1 MLHFYFIGGR
11 VMKKL
16 STKALVEAGVM
27 IALAQVLSYVRIF
40 EAPFGGSVTAGS
52 MVPILFFAIRWGV
65 GPGMLAGAV
74 YGVLQFLLG
83 PKYSMH
89 ILSILLDYIVA
100 FGLLGL
106 AGMFNKSMKGI
117 LLGVTAGVFGR
128 FVSSVLSGVIV
139 FGAYTPETMNPWVY
153 SIIYNGSYL
162 LPELAISFFFVIV
175 LYRAF
180 KNIPK

>member
-1 MLHFYFIGGR
+1 
-11 VMKKL
+11 MKKL

-27 IALAQVLSYVRIF
+27 IALAQVLSYVKIF

-65 GPGMLAGAV
+65 GPGVFAGAV
-74 YGVLQFLLG
+74 YGVLQFFLG

-106 AGMFNKSMKGI
+106 AGLFTKSIKGI
-117 LLGVTAGVFGR
+117 LLGVFAGILGR
-128 FVSSVLSGVIV
+128 FVSVVISGVVIWSSY
-139 FGAYTPETMNPWVY
+139 APETMNPWVY
-153 SIIYNGSYL
+153 SILYNGSYL
-162 LPELAISFFFVIV
+162 LPELVISYFFVMI
-175 LYRAF
+175 LYKAF
-180 KNIPK
+180 KRIPN

>member
-1 MLHFYFIGGR
+1 
-11 VMKKL
+11 MKKL
-16 STKALVEAGVM
+16 STRALVEAGVM
-27 IALAQVLSYVRIF
+27 ISLAQVLSYVRIF
-40 EAPFGGSVTAGS
+40 EFPAGGSVTAGS

-65 GPGMLAGAV
+65 GPGMLAGSV
-74 YGVLQFLLG
+74 YGILQFLLG

-106 AGMFNKSMKGI
+106 AGMFSKSMKGI
-117 LLGVTAGVFGR
+117 LLGVFVGVLGR

-139 FGAYTPETMNPWVY
+139 FASYAPETMNPWVY
-153 SIIYNGSYL
+153 SILYNGSYL
-162 LPELAISFFFVIV
+162 LPEMIISYIFVII

-180 KNIPK
+180 KNIPN

>member
-11 VMKKL
+11 FMKKL
-16 STKALVEAGVM
+16 STRALVEAGVM

-100 FGLLGL
+100 FGVLGL

-139 FGAYTPETMNPWVY
+139 FGAYAPETMNPWVY
-153 SIIYNGSYL
+153 SMIYNGSYL
-162 LPELAISFFFVIV
+162 LPELAISFFFVII